1 MLDKKKQ
8 EKFVHRQ
15 EKIGIEEHH
24 LPHNYAWPSQSNE
37 WPKIE
42 TASYPHVWSHQRWP
56 RRRWSHIMSSF
67 YTDETETLAFDSI
80 CFHVGYHKN
89 KQQTILQDNK
99 KIFNNFEFTF
109 QLGKALVLSI
119 IQQCLENS
127 NGLQIAV
134 LQKVRRV
141 LELPEVNRR
150 PLPDP
155 ETAVTHKW
163 LVSQVRWVNIR
174 YQNVEKRSGKA
185 EQQFENQVLCLFGF
199 HLYKAPIQDQIHL
212 WRLFWVVIF

>member
-1 MLDKKKQ
+1 
-8 EKFVHRQ
+8 
-15 EKIGIEEHH
+15 
-24 LPHNYAWPSQSNE
+24 
-37 WPKIE
+37 
-42 TASYPHVWSHQRWP
+42 
-56 RRRWSHIMSSF
+56 MSSF

-119 IQQCLENS
+119 IQQCFENS

-163 LVSQVRWVNIR
+163 LVSQVR
-174 YQNVEKRSGKA
+174 
-185 EQQFENQVLCLFGF
+185 
-199 HLYKAPIQDQIHL
+199 
-212 WRLFWVVIF
+212 